1 MPTQLMQ
8 SDIMY
13 RKVDQ
18 IIELMKQADLDGET
32 MEYIIRQVD
41 MQEQMLRQLV
51 MTADQMEVQQLL
63 EERMELMKQHSP
75 IKRGSD
81 ESSVGTSFHGHVVQA
96 TIGELKAIFGEP
108 DFQGDDFA
116 DNKLT
121 HEWIFETAEGNVF
134 TLYDWKEY
142 RKIPE
147 YEVIEW
153 HIGAK
158 SGYAGMLARDEVQS
172 ALDHYHKRSRN

>member
-1 MPTQLMQ
+1 MTNQNLANIVISVLNEMN
-8 SDIMY
+8 
-13 RKVDQ
+13 V
-18 IIELMKQADLDGET
+18 DGET
-32 MEYIIRQVD
+32 MEHIIEQVGMSD
-41 MQEQMLRQLV
+41 QMLRQLV
-51 MTADQMEVQQLL
+51 MSADVMEVEQLL
-63 EERMELMKQHSP
+63 EERMMLTKQTSP

-81 ESSVGTSFHGHVVQA
+81 ESSVGTSFHGHVVKA

-116 DNKLT
+116 DNKMT
-121 HEWIFETAEGNVF
+121 HEWIFESAEGSVF

-158 SGYAGMLARDEVQS
+158 SGYNGMLARDEVQS
-172 ALDHYHKRSRN
+172 ALDHYHKRPRK

>member
-1 MPTQLMQ
+1 MYQRIDRIIGLM
-8 SDIMY
+8 
-13 RKVDQ
+13 
-18 IIELMKQADLDGET
+18 LQADLDGET
-32 MEYIIRQVD
+32 MEYIINQVG

-51 MTADQMEVQQLL
+51 MTAELTQVQQLL
-63 EERMELMKQHSP
+63 EERMELAKQTSP

-81 ESSVGTSFHGHVVQA
+81 ESSVGTSFHGHVVKA

-116 DNKLT
+116 DNKIT
-121 HEWIFETAEGNVF
+121 HEWIFESAEGNVF

-158 SGYAGMLARDEVQS
+158 SGYNGMVARDEVQS
-172 ALDHYHKRSRN
+172 ALDSYHNRKHN

>member
-1 MPTQLMQ
+1 MSTQLMQ
-8 SDIMY
+8 SDVMF
-13 RKVDQ
+13 RKISDIIDQ
-18 IIELMKQADLDGET
+18 LKEADVDGET
-32 MEYIIRQVD
+32 MEYILWRVG

-51 MTADQMEVQQLL
+51 MNADVMEVEQLL
-63 EERMELMKQHSP
+63 EERMELMKQTSP
-75 IKRGSD
+75 IKRGSN
-81 ESSVGTSFHGHVVQA
+81 ESSVGTSFHGHTVKA

-108 DFQGDDFA
+108 DFQGDDFG

-121 HEWIFETAEGNVF
+121 HEWVFETAEGNVF

-158 SGYAGMLARDEVQS
+158 TGYIGMMARDEVQS
-172 ALDHYHKRSRN
+172 ALDHYHRRSQK